1 MTEATAGEL
10 YAWRDSLRVAD
21 ATAANYMSQIKEFYR
36 FLVATGYRPDD
47 PSAGIPVPVTPRRL
61 PRPIPEA
68 DLMRALECAPERIRL
83 MIVLAAWCGLRCK
96 ELANLRRE
104 HIRDTAE
111 NPVVVIVI
119 GAAKGK
125 RERAVPMNE
134 FVVDEVRAARLP
146 KTGYVFPRLDSA
158 APRFYGN
165 QHLSGRLGGRAG
177 PLSPWMVSRL
187 IGEHLHGCGIGA
199 TAHQLRHR
207 FGTVSY
213 SVSED
218 LLAVQQLMGHSHP
231 STTSLYVEVAGKR
244 GAEIVGALPVPPLRV
259 VRDGDTA

>member
-1 MTEATAGEL
+1 MTRGFAWCAGSRITTGAVSSHDHLRHLELLGRSPITVDHRKRAVVHARPRPRASAPGTAPVRDASRTDHHVAPRPVCVTEATAGEL

-111 NPVVVIVI
+111 N
-119 GAAKGK
+119 
-125 RERAVPMNE
+125 R
-134 FVVDEVRAARLP
+134 VRW
-146 KTGYVFPRLDSA
+146 S
-158 APRFYGN
+158 
-165 QHLSGRLGGRAG
+165 S
-177 PLSPWMVSRL
+177 
-187 IGEHLHGCGIGA
+187 
-199 TAHQLRHR
+199 
-207 FGTVSY
+207 
-213 SVSED
+213 
-218 LLAVQQLMGHSHP
+218 
-231 STTSLYVEVAGKR
+231 
-244 GAEIVGALPVPPLRV
+244 
-259 VRDGDTA
+259 